1 MNYAEM
7 TIEELE
13 TRKSQIATELDA
25 DGADLDKLEEEVRS
39 INAELENRK
48 KAEAQKVELRKA
60 VAAGNGKELKNKAK
74 EDSKMENTQKTLD
87 EIRASKEYVDAYVKY
102 IKTEDDSECRA
113 LLSANSGVAGSV
125 PVPSY
130 VEGRVKTAWARL
142 GVMDLVRKTYVRG
155 NLTVGFELSATA
167 ATTHTE
173 GTTPIGEETLT
184 LGAVALIPQSIKKFI
199 RISDEALDLSG
210 EEFLDYI
217 YDELTYQIA
226 KYAQGVLI
234 GKITA
239 LTASAT
245 STAVG
250 VGVIAGTP
258 TVGVIA
264 EAIGQLS
271 DEASNPVIVMNKATW
286 AQFKAAQYAG
296 QFNVDP
302 FEGLPVHFD
311 SSLPA
316 YTATGT
322 TGSTWAIVGDFGEGA
337 QANFPKGDEITI
349 KVDDGDDAEAD
360 LVKFIGREYVGLG
373 IVADHAFCKITF

>member
-39 INAELENRK
+39 INTELENRK

-173 GTTPIGEETLT
+173 GTTPIAEETLT

-258 TVGVIA
+258 TVGVVA

-286 AQFKAAQYAG
+286 AQFKAAQYDG
-296 QFNVDP
+296 KFNVDP

-322 TGSTWAIVGDFGEGA
+322 TGSTWAIVGDFGQGA

>member
-173 GTTPIGEETLT
+173 GTTPIAEETLT

-250 VGVIAGTP
+250 VGVVAGTP
-258 TVGVIA
+258 SVGIVA
-264 EAIGQLS
+264 QAIGQLS
-271 DEASNPVIVMNKATW
+271 DEASNPVIVMNKGTW

-302 FEGLPVHFD
+302 FEGLTVHFD
-311 SSLPA
+311 SSLP
-316 YTATGT
+316 TFSTSGT
-322 TGSTWAIVGDFGEGA
+322 TGDTWAIVGDFGQGA

>member
-39 INAELENRK
+39 INTELENRK

-60 VAAGNGKELKNKAK
+60 VAAGNGKEIKNKVK

-173 GTTPIGEETLT
+173 GTTPIAEETLT

-258 TVGVIA
+258 SVGVVA

-286 AQFKAAQYAG
+286 AQFKAAQYDG
-296 QFNVDP
+296 NFNVDP

-322 TGSTWAIVGDFGEGA
+322 TGSTWAIVGDFGQGA

>member
-173 GTTPIGEETLT
+173 GTTPIAEETLT

-296 QFNVDP
+296 SFNVDP

>member
-173 GTTPIGEETLT
+173 GTTPIAEETLT

-258 TVGVIA
+258 SVGVVA

-286 AQFKAAQYAG
+286 AQFKAAQYDG
-296 QFNVDP
+296 NFNVDP

-322 TGSTWAIVGDFGEGA
+322 TGSTWAIVGDFGQGA

>member
-60 VAAGNGKELKNKAK
+60 VAAGNGKEIKNKVK

-173 GTTPIGEETLT
+173 GTTPIAEETLT

-250 VGVIAGTP
+250 VGVVAGTP
-258 TVGVIA
+258 SVGIVA
-264 EAIGQLS
+264 QAIGQLS
-271 DEASNPVIVMNKATW
+271 DEASNPVIVMNKGTW

-302 FEGLPVHFD
+302 FEGLTVHFD
-311 SSLPA
+311 SSLP
-316 YTATGT
+316 TFSTSGT
-322 TGSTWAIVGDFGEGA
+322 TGDTWAIVGDFGQGA

>member
-60 VAAGNGKELKNKAK
+60 VAAGNGKEIKNKVK

-130 VEGRVKTAWARL
+130 VEGRVKTAWAKL

-173 GTTPIGEETLT
+173 GTTPIAEETLT
-184 LGAVALIPQSIKKFI
+184 LGAVALIPQSIKKYI

-258 TVGVIA
+258 TVGVVA

-296 QFNVDP
+296 SFNVDP

-322 TGSTWAIVGDFGEGA
+322 TGSTWAIVGDFGQGA